1 MYWIILQLNSITEND
16 KDVASKGTR
25 LQSSKHIRHELREI
39 TKLVNVQLFPV
50 SSAQSTKVV
59 SPSLVSIQQI
69 IAGDA
74 LINP

>member
-16 KDVASKGTR
+16 NDVASQGTR
-25 LQSSKHIRHELREI
+25 LQFSQHIRHDLREI
-39 TKLVNVQLFPV
+39 TKLVNMQLFPV

-59 SPSLVSIQQI
+59 SSSLVSIQQI